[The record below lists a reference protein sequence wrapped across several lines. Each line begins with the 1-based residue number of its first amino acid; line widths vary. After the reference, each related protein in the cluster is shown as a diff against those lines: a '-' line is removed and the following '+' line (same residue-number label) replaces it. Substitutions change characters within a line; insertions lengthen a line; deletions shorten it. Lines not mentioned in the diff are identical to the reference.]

1 MHSVATSATIRWRLG
16 LLFQKRNSFNTKK
29 KSGVAEEK
37 RRVQP
42 NNTPRNQK
50 EQRSDPTRGQA
61 EAEAEAE
68 PKARPSDRNG
78 RAIPAV
84 QRNYPQYMSREKAR
98 LALAAA
104 SPQHS
109 G

>member
-1 MHSVATSATIRWRLG
+1 M
-16 LLFQKRNSFNTKK
+16 
-29 KSGVAEEK
+29 SGVAEEK

-42 NNTPRNQK
+42 NTPQDQK
-50 EQRSDPTRGQA
+50 EQRSDPTRGQ
-61 EAEAEAE
+61 AEAE